1 MTKEQFFN
9 SLNSLASKIESAI
22 SAHEFALVEKY
33 DIERQTLILA
43 AKRAIK
49 PDGDIRFLDDLL
61 KCSQDNLNTIA
72 CLQSEIKNVSRSN
85 SATLNAIIKY
95 KRSI

>member
-33 DIERQTLILA
+33 DTERQTLILA

-61 KCSQDNLNTIA
+61 KCSQDNLNTI
-72 CLQSEIKNVSRSN
+72 LVFNLKLKMFLDQIVP
-85 SATLNAIIKY
+85 L
-95 KRSI
+95 

>member
-9 SLNSLASKIESAI
+9 SLNLLASKIESAI

-33 DIERQTLILA
+33 DTERQTLILA

-49 PDGDIRFLDDLL
+49 PDGDIRFLMI
-61 KCSQDNLNTIA
+61 C
-72 CLQSEIKNVSRSN
+72 
-85 SATLNAIIKY
+85 
-95 KRSI
+95 